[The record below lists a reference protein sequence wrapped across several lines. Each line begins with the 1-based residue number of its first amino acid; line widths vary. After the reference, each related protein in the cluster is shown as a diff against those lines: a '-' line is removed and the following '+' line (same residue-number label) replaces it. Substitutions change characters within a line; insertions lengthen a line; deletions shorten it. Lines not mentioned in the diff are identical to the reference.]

1 LLAKKCP
8 EMKGTIAAIMP
19 LHFANFLP
27 LAESVGILTHPTKR
41 LLMGIA
47 DGTVRD
53 AGATPR

>member
-1 LLAKKCP
+1 MSRNEGYNSHNYCS
-8 EMKGTIAAIMP
+8 

-27 LAESVGILTHPTKR
+27 LAERVGILTHPTKR